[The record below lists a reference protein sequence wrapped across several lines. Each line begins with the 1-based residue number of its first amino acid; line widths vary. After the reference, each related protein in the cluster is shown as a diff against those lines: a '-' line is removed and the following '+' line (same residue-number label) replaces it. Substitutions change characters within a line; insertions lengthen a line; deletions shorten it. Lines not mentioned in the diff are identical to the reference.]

1 MWHSNLIYIQ
11 FYNSKSFFHKIAVE
25 ESLTQVKDFLAQKG
39 YSVGSINFS
48 REYARDLDEYDAV
61 VVTGINENFLGIE
74 DTSTNATVINA
85 KGQTA
90 FLCQIETLHY
100 L

>member
-1 MWHSNLIYIQ
+1 
-11 FYNSKSFFHKIAVE
+11 
-25 ESLTQVKDFLAQKG
+25 
-39 YSVGSINFS
+39 
-48 REYARDLDEYDAV
+48 
-61 VVTGINENFLGIE
+61 GINENFLGIE